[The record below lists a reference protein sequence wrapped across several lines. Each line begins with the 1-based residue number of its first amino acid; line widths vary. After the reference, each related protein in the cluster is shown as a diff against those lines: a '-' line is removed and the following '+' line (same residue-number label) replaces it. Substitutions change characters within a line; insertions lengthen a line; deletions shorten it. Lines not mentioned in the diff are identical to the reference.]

1 MVLKGLLLC
10 FACYLI
16 GGIPFGM
23 LLGLT
28 FKKTDI
34 RKYGSGNIGTTNVLR
49 TMGLKMALPTFILD
63 FSKGMLAYF
72 LATALGLS
80 EGWVIACGLATVI
93 GHDWSIF
100 LKFTGGKGV
109 ATAYGFILVACPKVC
124 VIGMIV
130 WILTSL
136 ISRYFS
142 LASLLS
148 CIGLILGCL
157 VFKVSPV
164 ITIYCII
171 ATALIFVKH
180 KANIARLLSGTENRF
195 GGHKSK

>member
-72 LATALGLS
+72 LATSLGLS

-124 VIGMIV
+124 AIGMIV

-148 CIGLILGCL
+148 CIGLIVGCL

-180 KANIARLLSGTENRF
+180 KANISRLLSGTENRF